1 MAPAEPNAK
10 PFQLVGE
17 APLFPE
23 ERKGWKGYVEWERY
37 PSKKRKAAEILA
49 QYDFPVP
56 PEFQLVPLP
65 DTNPILEGVRWK
77 HYHYALGSTLSNMPD
92 VSWKHVT
99 REKSEDMIH
108 VLEFPYNG
116 EPPRERLVKT
126 EITNNKD
133 HFIRNHGGIPEI
145 EPNEYFFEVEG
156 LVNKPKKISLKQLQD
171 ESIFPRMETT
181 VTLQCSGTRRIEQ
194 IHDYPGDGDEL
205 INAPWGEGAIGTAR
219 YIGVSLKKVIKY
231 CGGYKGDG
239 KHVEFFGA
247 DTYFKKGQVY
257 NYAVSV
263 PARKVKINEV
273 MLAWE
278 MNGETLP
285 PIHGAPLRVVV
296 MGYIGARSVKWL
308 TRINVIADPSM
319 APVQM
324 KEYIYY
330 TPQMGKLLNRRKR
343 LINCSIY
350 ERDYVFYTEVRE
362 KCGQP
367 CTCRRHRALLPI
379 VRESRDRN
387 PNQQKQNVN
396 YSNGF
401 SIQTMP
407 VASAIMTPV
416 DKDVIVHDGKIK
428 LTGWAYSGSGWPERV
443 EVSNDGG
450 GVWYEV
456 PYQHLST
463 KYFHAW
469 RIWECEIP
477 VDAEGW
483 LEFCVRCWDD
493 ALNTQPT
500 FVRSAWN
507 WDLHVTSSCHR
518 IKVYSVNKSK
528 PATAKRLKQLEEKGA
543 SILPL
548 TRPLPFDLETDEEYL
563 EEMKKR
569 EGRDPIE

>member
-1 MAPAEPNAK
+1 MAPAEPHAK
-10 PFQLVGE
+10 PFQLIGE
-17 APLFPE
+17 TPLFPE
-23 ERKGWKGYVEWERY
+23 ERKGWKGYIEWERY
-37 PSKKRKAAEILA
+37 PDKKRKAAEILA

-56 PEFQLVPLP
+56 PEYQLVPLP
-65 DTNPILEGVRWK
+65 DTNPVLEGVRWK
-77 HYHYALGSTLSNMPD
+77 YYHYALGPTLSNQPD
-92 VSWKHVT
+92 ISWGYVRK
-99 REKSEDMIH
+99 EKSEDMIH
-108 VLEFPYNG
+108 VLQFPYNG
-116 EPPRERLVKT
+116 EPPRT
-126 EITNNKD
+126 EITDNKD
-133 HFIRNHGGIPEI
+133 HFIRNHGGVPEI
-145 EPNEYFFEVEG
+145 DPNEYFFEVEG
-156 LVNKPKKISLKQLQD
+156 LVNKPKKISLKELQD

-219 YIGVSLKKVIKY
+219 YVGVSLKKVLKY
-231 CGGYKGDG
+231 CGGYKDDG
-239 KHVEFFGA
+239 KHVELFGA

-257 NYAVSV
+257 NYVVSV
-263 PARKVKINEV
+263 PARKVKVNEV

-278 MNGETLP
+278 MNGEALP
-285 PIHGAPLRVVV
+285 AIHGAPLRVVV

-308 TRINVIADPSM
+308 TRINVIAQPSL

-330 TPQMGKLLNRRKR
+330 TPQMGK
-343 LINCSIY
+343 
-350 ERDYVFYTEVRE
+350 
-362 KCGQP
+362 
-367 CTCRRHRALLPI
+367 
-379 VRESRDRN
+379 
-387 PNQQKQNVN
+387 QNVT

-416 DKDVIVHDGKIK
+416 DKDVIVHDGSIK

-456 PYQHLST
+456 PYQKLST

-469 RIWECEIP
+469 RTWECEIP

-518 IKVYSVNKSK
+518 IKIYSVNKSK

-548 TRPLPFDLETDEEYL
+548 TRPLPFDLETEEEYL